1 MGLLKAVIGILI
13 IAILLG
19 SGYFVYTYYQS
30 GSVFQGDLTGV
41 SGEIS
46 QFYENM
52 RFNHDAISYFI
63 NEECGIEKAVKMRQA
78 FSIISE
84 KTGILTF
91 APAPE
96 NVADILIGC
105 SANSYEKE
113 KNIFIAGE
121 GGPTNITNATYP
133 VITRGKILLY
143 SEDGSDCEQPLL
155 EIHELLHVF
164 GYDHINKSEDIM
176 SPYLNCDQ
184 EISEE
189 LIERLKSLYSIE
201 PFADVYLSDVKG
213 YKKDYGGNSY
223 LDFNASVDNQGM
235 INAEDVVLKVYA
247 NGKEISSF
255 QNNDIRF
262 GSGSKQYITNLL
274 LPSGNIDKVKIEVS
288 TSTREN
294 NKLNNAVELELG

>member
-1 MGLLKAVIGILI
+1 MGILI

-19 SGYFVYTYYQS
+19 SGYFVYTYYQDGDS
-30 GSVFQGDLTGV
+30 AFFQGDLTGV
-41 SGEIS
+41 SGEIT

-63 NEECGIEKAVKMRQA
+63 NEGCGIEKAVKMRQA
-78 FSIISE
+78 FSIISDRTE
-84 KTGILTF
+84 ILTF
-91 APAPE
+91 ASAPE
-96 NVADILIGC
+96 ERADILIGC

-143 SEDGSDCEQPLL
+143 SEEGSDCEQPLL
-155 EIHELLHVF
+155 EVHELLHVF
-164 GYDHINKSEDIM
+164 GYDHINKSNDIM
-176 SPYLNCDQ
+176 FPYLNCDQ
-184 EISEE
+184 QIGEE
-189 LIERLKSLYSIE
+189 LIGRLKTLYSIE
-201 PFADVYLSDVKG
+201 PFADIYLSDVKG
-213 YKKDYGGNSY
+213 YKKNYGSNSY

-235 INAEDVVLKVYA
+235 INAENVVLKVYV

-255 QNNDIRF
+255 QNKEVRF
-262 GSGSKQYITNLL
+262 GSGSTQYITNIL

-294 NKLNNAVELELG
+294 NKINNAVELKLA